1 MVYERR
7 ERNGGGGPGER
18 GCQCQP
24 SSKRDGRTDNL
35 VSRLHIFFPVPSAV
49 KRGAD
54 CSFPCPPPYN
64 SQCGEAGRR
73 TNKLCR
79 NLMGGREEDGRE
91 RRGRR
96 TRKRWEEEME
106 VARSRWQDFLCE
118 NWKGDKCMGRKTG
131 LSPFLEDVISAFLN
145 MRTED

>member
-1 MVYERR
+1 
-7 ERNGGGGPGER
+7 
-18 GCQCQP
+18 
-24 SSKRDGRTDNL
+24 
-35 VSRLHIFFPVPSAV
+35 
-49 KRGAD
+49 
-54 CSFPCPPPYN
+54 
-64 SQCGEAGRR
+64 
-73 TNKLCR
+73 
-79 NLMGGREEDGRE
+79 MGGREEDGKE